1 MGVALLAC
9 TAVMG
14 VWVGSVWLPM
24 LVGVAAAVWLRS
36 HVVLILAILVSLV
49 AVELGQRAWREV
61 QPRALGPYSGW
72 AEVVGPSR
80 TAGAGVRV
88 TLEIEGER
96 FDAWVYGRLRRTLG
110 AREAG
115 EHVWVQ
121 GVRRPHGEH
130 PRRSQVRH
138 VVGRFDVEVAADW
151 LPGAPVHRAANRVRD
166 SLRRAAEVS
175 MPGADAALFTGLVI
189 GDDSRQ
195 PAQMIHDFRRSG
207 LSHLTA
213 VSGQNVALVL
223 AAAGPILRRLRP
235 WPRWG
240 ASLALIAWFMVL
252 TRFEP
257 SILRAGVM
265 GMLAV
270 TAFVLGRRDRPVR
283 LLAWAVLALV
293 LADPLLV
300 WSVSFWLSAG
310 ATAGVCLVPP
320 WLSPRLPG
328 PTWLRLPLAVTIGAQ
343 VGVALPALL
352 VFGRLPLVS
361 LVANLLAVPA
371 AGFVM
376 LYGLPAGLVAAGLPP
391 LLASL
396 VMLPAALA
404 TRWVAVVAA
413 LAARA
418 EPSGAWAVVG
428 WAAVFCAIVRRAWL
442 STSSPAPTTR
452 S

>member
-1 MGVALLAC
+1 MGVVAVVLALPAALA
-9 TAVMG
+9 
-14 VWVGSVWLPM
+14 
-24 LVGVAAAVWLRS
+24 LRS
-36 HVVLILAILVSLV
+36 RVVLVVGLVV
-49 AVELGQRAWREV
+49 AVGATELGERAWQQV
-61 QPRALGPYSGW
+61 QPRTLGPYVGW
-72 AEVVGPSR
+72 AEVVGPTR

-96 FDAWVYGRLRRTLG
+96 FDAWMYGRLRRTLG
-110 AREAG
+110 LREAG
-115 EHVWVQ
+115 EHVWVE
-121 GVRRPHGEH
+121 GVRRPHGAH
-130 PRRSQVRH
+130 PRRAQVRH
-138 VVGRFDVEVAADW
+138 VVGRFDVELAADW
-151 LPGAPVHRAANRVRD
+151 LPGAPVNRAANRVRD
-166 SLRRAAEVS
+166 SLRRAAEGS
-175 MPGADAALFTGLVI
+175 MPDAEAALFTGLVI
-189 GDDSRQ
+189 GDDTRQ
-195 PAQMIHDFRRSG
+195 PPQMVDDFRRSG

-223 AAAGPILRRLRP
+223 AAAAPLLRRLRP
-235 WPRWG
+235 WPRWA

-293 LADPLLV
+293 LVDPLLV
-300 WSVSFWLSAG
+300 WSVGFWLSVG
-310 ATAGVCLVPP
+310 ATAGVCVVPP

-328 PTWLRLPLAVTIGAQ
+328 PAWLRLPLAITIGAQ

-361 LVANLLAVPA
+361 LLANLLAVPA

-376 LYGLPAGLVAAGLPP
+376 LYGLPAGLVAAALPP
-391 LLASL
+391 VLGSLL
-396 VMLPAALA
+396 MLPAALA

-413 LAARA
+413 LAARL
-418 EPSGAWAVVG
+418 EPSGGWAVVG
-428 WAAVFCAIVRRAWL
+428 WVAVVCAIVRRAWL